1 MHCCAQVTRVEYV
14 LLWGTYIS
22 IMLTD
27 LEAGIGIGIILSTL
41 YFTFSYAKARA
52 TTDFLHFLP
61 RLFKHDITKSGVC
74 GIYTAHLYT
83 THIFSRYLTLK
94 IIYRMSF

>member
-1 MHCCAQVTRVEYV
+1 MQCCAQVTRVEYV

-52 TTDFLHFLP
+52 MSP
-61 RLFKHDITKSGVC
+61 RFPRQAVHAKQEYLVC
-74 GIYTAHLYT
+74 AADRM
-83 THIFSRYLTLK
+83 RYNWADNILL
-94 IIYRMSF
+94 